1 MDLTIPKMA
10 FTWAMVIFLILAQHM
25 ADGLI
30 FNVTYLT
37 VILPMV
43 LRAII
48 INFPA
53 LAIDWSF
60 LVYSTIMTAG
70 LLLSFT
76 RINESLKNGIKDY
89 GRNKKDTTK
98 VTFLYIG
105 LFAFSLLSLGYFT
118 GPYKSFNTIG

>member
-76 RINESLKNGIKDY
+76 RINESLKNGIKEY

-118 GPYKSFNTIG
+118 GPYKSFNV